1 MILYLAGWS
10 VYFIACKGGARP
22 EISQDMN
29 NQIRLYRSYAYGQR
43 SIWPNG
49 GVSDIG
55 NMLVK
60 STGNPIIAAGGKNHL
75 PIVRVSARQKRARH
89 LTDISADGI
98 RCALCIVAHHM
109 WCSSSVHA
117 SSSCESVQD
126 TVTSNL
132 SCTIR
137 YNSQKGIKGWGG
149 RPADLP
155 DSWFCLFVVRRF

>member
-1 MILYLAGWS
+1 MILHLAGWS

-49 GVSDIG
+49 GVSDRQH
-55 NMLVK
+55 
-60 STGNPIIAAGGKNHL
+60 AGQEHRESNNCCRRKESFANCPSLRETKKGA
-75 PIVRVSARQKRARH
+75 ARQ
-89 LTDISADGI
+89 LTSADGI
-98 RCALCIVAHHM
+98 RCALCSIAHHM